1 MSVLLT
7 KMPQMQ
13 DQKTWRNPC
22 SQLCLQDTG
31 GMGSADTVLFM
42 EGREVG
48 QKDLFFR
55 NIGYL
60 SVFHQLSNCIFR
72 SHDFPRC
79 CG

>member
-1 MSVLLT
+1 
-7 KMPQMQ
+7 
-13 DQKTWRNPC
+13 
-22 SQLCLQDTG
+22 
-31 GMGSADTVLFM
+31 MGSADTVLFM